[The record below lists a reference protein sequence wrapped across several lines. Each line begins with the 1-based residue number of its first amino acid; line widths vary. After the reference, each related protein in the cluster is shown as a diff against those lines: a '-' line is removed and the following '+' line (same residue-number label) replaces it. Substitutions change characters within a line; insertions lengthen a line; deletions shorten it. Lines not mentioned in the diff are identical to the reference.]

1 MTDRPRAERIEGKTV
16 LYKRG
21 VFSCPLSP
29 DDVLALAEEL
39 VTLARIARMCEGQI
53 PNAAVSNPRR

>member
-1 MTDRPRAERIEGKTV
+1 MTDRPRAERIDGKTV

-39 VTLARIARMCEGQI
+39 VTLARFHRMCEGQT
-53 PNAAVSNPRR
+53 PERSSLSP